1 MRGKA
6 SIVPAVGWCKFLL
19 ATRSEVSILLLAC
32 VHSPSHHHQK
42 KKWGGR
48 QSQFSKVPLGKQN
61 IQAYRESAV
70 SRINPLNPY
79 ISKHILHIVFR
90 TFAMAVV

>member
-6 SIVPAVGWCKFLL
+6 SIVPSVGWCKFLL
-19 ATRSEVSILLLAC
+19 APRSEVNILLLAC

-42 KKWGGR
+42 KWGGR
-48 QSQFSKVPLGKQN
+48 QSQFSEVPLGKQN
-61 IQAYRESAV
+61 IHAYRESAV

-79 ISKHILHIVFR
+79 IIKHIPHIVFR
-90 TFAMAVV
+90 TFPMAVV